1 MFSGPRVE
9 HVGEVSVVH
18 RIGGEQR
25 DIVVVAEVVGM
36 WSGSVSVSCPHAHD
50 HGGVQWVRLA
60 CFRVRGRV
68 VSASLVTALA
78 VGFLFASGAAI
89 LSGASELELGEGLF
103 ADRTDAQNGGLME
116 CVIEFGQ

>member
-1 MFSGPRVE
+1 
-9 HVGEVSVVH
+9 
-18 RIGGEQR
+18 
-25 DIVVVAEVVGM
+25 M

-60 CFRVRGRV
+60 RGRV

-89 LSGASELELGEGLF
+89 LSAATGLELGEDRF
-103 ADRTDAQNGGLME
+103 ADRAGALHGGLVL